1 MIAAL
6 DTAGPWVCVACGDAS
21 GLDVKL
27 RLDAQSNHNELLPEA
42 FTLALAKLVKAPRA
56 LAVNVGP
63 GSFSGTRVG
72 VSFAAGLGQA
82 LGLSVYPV
90 SAFVVA
96 ASLAPPDLSNV
107 RVSLPLVRGVW
118 GVSDLSKVA
127 NSWQEGVWRELSSD
141 DLEEPGRGR
150 CVICPWGDLT
160 AARKPPPDWNPAA
173 VIVQLASLA
182 PIGAFEA
189 PSRLSVR
196 YLGKCQAERNFDA
209 GRLR

>member
-6 DTAGPWVCVACGDAS
+6 DTSGPWVCVACGDAS
-21 GLDVKL
+21 GLGVKL
-27 RLDAQSNHNELLPEA
+27 RLEAQSNHNELLPGA
-42 FTLALAKLVKAPRA
+42 FTLALEKIAESPSA

-72 VSFAAGLGQA
+72 VSFASGLGQA
-82 LGLSVYPV
+82 LGLSVFPV

-96 ASLAPPDLSNV
+96 ASLAPPDGSNV
-107 RVSLPLVRGVW
+107 RVCLPLVRGVW
-118 GVSDLSKVA
+118 GVCDLSKAA
-127 NSWQEGVWRELSSD
+127 NSWQEGVWRELASD
-141 DLEEPGRGR
+141 ELEPSQSDRP
-150 CVICPWGDLT
+150 VICPWGDL
-160 AARKPPPDWNPAA
+160 AATRKPPPDWNPAA

-182 PIGAFEA
+182 PTGAFEA

>member
-6 DTAGPWVCVACGDAS
+6 DTSGPWVCVACGDAS
-21 GLDVKL
+21 GIRVKL
-27 RLDAQSNHNELLPEA
+27 RRDARSNHNELLPTA
-42 FTLALAKLVKAPRA
+42 FTLALEELAEEPTA

-82 LGLSVYPV
+82 LGLSVFPV

-96 ASLAPPDLSNV
+96 ACLAPSDLSNV

-118 GVSDLSKVA
+118 GVCDLSKES
-127 NSWQEGVWRELSSD
+127 NSWQEGAWRELSS
-141 DLEEPGRGR
+141 EELSASRR
-150 CVICPWGDLT
+150 DRSVICPWGDL
-160 AARKPPPDWNPAA
+160 AAAQQPPTDWNPAA
-173 VIVQLASLA
+173 VIVQLASQA
-182 PIGAFEA
+182 PTGAFEA